1 MKRSQVYIYYNT
13 KSSYC
18 LKCRA
23 NTKSKNPKVS
33 KTNNEKMILLS
44 VCLLCNSKQ
53 PRFIREQEASGILSE
68 LGIRSVL
75 SKVPLLG
82 DTLF

>member
-1 MKRSQVYIYYNT
+1 
-13 KSSYC
+13 
-18 LKCRA
+18 
-23 NTKSKNPKVS
+23 
-33 KTNNEKMILLS
+33 MILLS